1 MGNLTAGAST
11 TSLPC
16 EGGARSGD
24 NAVPMPAPADRIDA
38 LRAVIRHHEARYY
51 LHDDPEISD
60 AEFDALM
67 RELRELESEHPD
79 LVTGDSPTQRVSG
92 RPAEGFDTAEHL
104 RPMLSLD
111 NAYDDGELDA
121 FDERVRKA
129 LAAEGPVAYVAE
141 LKIDGLSIAVTY
153 VDGAFA
159 RGVTRGDGTVGE
171 DVSGNVRTI
180 QSIPLRLRN
189 APGERL
195 EVRGEIY
202 FPRAA
207 FDRLNE
213 ERERSGEPLFAN
225 PRNAAAGTLR
235 NLDPA
240 LVAKRGLRAF
250 FYHAV
255 RTDSP
260 AGIDGLPETHAALM
274 EALASWGLPV
284 EKHWTRCTGI
294 ADVKAFCASWAETR
308 RQLPFDI
315 DGIVIK
321 VDRREERERLGYTSK
336 FPRWAVAYKFPAQ
349 QATTRLIRI
358 DVQVGR
364 TGAVTPLAVLE
375 PVFLA
380 GSTIQYATL
389 HNEEEIRRKDL
400 RPGDEVLLEKGGD
413 VIPKIVKPILRRRPE
428 GLPPFEMPARCPV
441 CESTL
446 ERPEDEVVW
455 RCPNP
460 SCPARLR
467 RSLEHFAGRRAM
479 AIDGLGEALVDKLVA
494 LGMVTDFADLYHL
507 TVEALADLKFEAQ
520 PRKEPSDAAPAR
532 AATLRRFGEKSASAL
547 VARIDGSRRNPLWR
561 LVFGLG
567 IRHVGERGAQAL
579 ADAFGT
585 MEALAAA
592 PVEQLQAVAD
602 IGPVVAA
609 SVRRFFDSPETRR
622 LVERLAAAGLHMG
635 SPVPEG
641 RGPKPL
647 EGRTIVLTGAL
658 STLTR
663 EEAAERLTTLGAK
676 VAGSVSR
683 KTALV
688 IAGADAGS
696 KLDKAR
702 ELGVPIG
709 DEDTLVALLADPTRW
724 PG

>member
-1 MGNLTAGAST
+1 
-11 TSLPC
+11 
-16 EGGARSGD
+16 
-24 NAVPMPAPADRIDA
+24 MPAPADRIDA
-38 LRAVIRHHEARYY
+38 LRALIRHHEERYY

-60 AEFDALM
+60 AEFDALL
-67 RELRELESEHPD
+67 RELRELESAHPD

-121 FDERVRKA
+121 FDERVRKG
-129 LAAEGPVAYVAE
+129 LGSDEPVTYVAE

-153 VDGAFA
+153 EDGLFA
-159 RGVTRGDGTVGE
+159 RGVTRGDGVVGE
-171 DVSGNVRTI
+171 DVSSNVRTI
-180 QSIPLRLRN
+180 QAIPLRLRK
-189 APGERL
+189 APPGRL

-207 FDRLNE
+207 FARLNA
-213 ERERSGEPLFAN
+213 EREEASEPLFAN

-235 NLDPA
+235 NLDPR
-240 LVAKRGLRAF
+240 LVARRGLRAF

-255 RTDSP
+255 REELPTPDGP
-260 AGIDGLPETHAALM
+260 DDGLPATHAALM
-274 EALASWGLPV
+274 KTLAAWGLPV
-284 EKHWTRCTGI
+284 EKSWTPCDGI
-294 ADVKAFCASWAETR
+294 DAVKAFCASWAGTR
-308 RQLPFDI
+308 EQLPFDI

-321 VDRREERERLGYTSK
+321 VDRRDQRERLGFTSK
-336 FPRWAVAYKFPAQ
+336 FPRWATAYKFPAQ
-349 QATTRLIRI
+349 QATTRLLRI
-358 DVQVGR
+358 EVQVGR

-389 HNEEEIRRKDL
+389 HNEEEIRRKDI

-413 VIPKIVKPILRRRPE
+413 VIPKIVKPILSRRP
-428 GLPPFEMPARCPV
+428 GDLQAFEMPTCCPE
-441 CESTL
+441 CGSRL

-479 AIDGLGEALVDKLVA
+479 AIDGLGEALVDKLVG
-494 LGMVTDFADLYHL
+494 LEMVKDFADLYGL
-507 TVEALADLKFEAQ
+507 TVEALADLRFEAQ
-520 PRKEPSDAAPAR
+520 PRKVPVDPDAPAR
-532 AATLRRFGEKSASAL
+532 VLTPRRLGEKAAATLVAQIEASRSNEA
-547 VARIDGSRRNPLWR
+547 WR
-561 LVFGLG
+561 LIFGLG

-585 MEALAAA
+585 IPAVAAA
-592 PVEQLQAVAD
+592 SLEHLQAVPD

-609 SVRRFFDSPETRR
+609 SVRRFFDEPATAA
-622 LVERLAAAGLHMG
+622 LIAKLDAAGVNMG

-647 EGRTIVLTGAL
+647 EGRTIVLTGTL
-658 STLTR
+658 SRLSR
-663 EEAAERLTTLGAK
+663 DEATARLTALGAK
-676 VAGSVSR
+676 VSGSVSR
-683 KTALV
+683 KTSLL
-688 IAGADAGS
+688 IAGEAAGS

-702 ELGVPIG
+702 DLGVPVG
-709 DEDTLVALLADPTRW
+709 DETTLEALLAAPLTW
-724 PG
+724 PPAGA

>member
-1 MGNLTAGAST
+1 
-11 TSLPC
+11 
-16 EGGARSGD
+16 
-24 NAVPMPAPADRIDA
+24 MPAPADRIDA
-38 LRAVIRHHEARYY
+38 LRALIRHHEERYY

-67 RELRELESEHPD
+67 RELREIESAHPD
-79 LVTGDSPTQRVSG
+79 LVTADSPTQRVSG

-111 NAYDDGELDA
+111 NAYDDGELEA
-121 FDERVRKA
+121 FDERVRKG
-129 LAAEGPVAYVAE
+129 LGTDGPIDYVAE

-153 VDGAFA
+153 TDGTFA
-159 RGVTRGDGTVGE
+159 RGVTRGDGTLGE

-180 QSIPLRLRN
+180 QAIPLRLRK
-189 APGERL
+189 AAAGRL

-213 ERERSGEPLFAN
+213 EREQGGEPLFAN

-240 LVAKRGLRAF
+240 LVARRGLRAF
-250 FYHAV
+250 FYDAV
-255 RTDSP
+255 RVED
-260 AGIDGLPETHAALM
+260 ADGRDGLPPTHAELM
-274 EALASWGLPV
+274 EALAAWGLPV
-284 EKHWTRCTGI
+284 EKHWARCKGM
-294 ADVKAFCASWAETR
+294 AAVKAFCASWADTR
-308 RQLPFDI
+308 QQLPFDI

-321 VDRREERERLGYTSK
+321 VDRREERQRLGFTSK

-349 QATTRLIRI
+349 QATTTLLRI

-389 HNEEEIRRKDL
+389 HNEEEIRRKDI

-413 VIPKIVKPILRRRPE
+413 VIPKIVKPILARRPE
-428 GLPPFEMPARCPV
+428 GLPPFEMPTRCPECGSV
-441 CESTL
+441 L

-479 AIDGLGEALVDKLVA
+479 GIDGLGEALVDKLVG
-494 LGMVTDFADLYHL
+494 LGLVADFADLYHL
-507 TVEALADLKFEAQ
+507 TVDTLADLRFEAQ
-520 PRKEPSDAAPAR
+520 PRKSQADGAAAR
-532 AATLRRFGEKSASAL
+532 VLTPRRFGEKSATTL
-547 VARIDGSRRNPLWR
+547 VNQIDASRRNEVWR
-561 LVFGLG
+561 LIFGLG

-585 MEALAAA
+585 MDAIAAA
-592 PVEQLQAVAD
+592 GVEQLQAVPD

-609 SVRRFFDSPETRR
+609 SIRRFFDAPQTRH
-622 LVERLAAAGLHMG
+622 LLQRLAAAGLNMG

-647 EGRTIVLTGAL
+647 EGRTIVLTGGL
-658 STLTR
+658 STMTR
-663 EEAAERLTTLGAK
+663 DEATERLTALGAK
-676 VAGSVSR
+676 VSGSVSR

-702 ELGVPIG
+702 ELGVPVG
-709 DEDTLVALLADPTRW
+709 DEETLGALLADPARW
-724 PG
+724 PV

>member
-1 MGNLTAGAST
+1 
-11 TSLPC
+11 
-16 EGGARSGD
+16 
-24 NAVPMPAPADRIDA
+24 MPAPADRIDA
-38 LRAVIRHHEARYY
+38 LRALIRHHEERYY
-51 LHDDPEISD
+51 VLDDPEISD

-67 RELRELESEHPD
+67 RELRTLEDAHPD
-79 LVTGDSPTQRVSG
+79 LVTADSPSQRVSG
-92 RPAEGFDTAEHL
+92 RPADGFETAEHL

-121 FDERVRKA
+121 FDERVRKG
-129 LAAEGPVAYVAE
+129 LGVEGAVAYVAE

-153 VDGAFA
+153 QDGVFV

-171 DVSGNVRTI
+171 DVSSNVRTI
-180 QSIPLRLRN
+180 QAIPLRLRG
-189 APGERL
+189 APDGRL

-213 ERERSGEPLFAN
+213 EREAEGEALFAN

-240 LVAKRGLRAF
+240 LVARRGLRAF

-255 RTDSP
+255 REEAPGGDP
-260 AGIDGLPETHAALM
+260 EFADGLPPTHHALM
-274 EALASWGLPV
+274 EALGAWGLPV
-284 EKHWTRCTGI
+284 EKHWTRCAGVE
-294 ADVKAFCASWAETR
+294 AVKAFCASWADTR
-308 RQLPFDI
+308 QQLPFDI

-321 VDRREERERLGYTSK
+321 VDSRAERERLGFTSK
-336 FPRWAVAYKFPAQ
+336 FPRWATAYKFPAQ
-349 QATTRLIRI
+349 QATTKLLRI

-364 TGAVTPLAVLE
+364 TGAVTPLAVLA

-389 HNEEEIRRKDL
+389 HNEEEIRRKDI
-400 RPGDEVLLEKGGD
+400 RPGDVVLLEKGGD
-413 VIPKIVKPILRRRPE
+413 VIPKIVKPIVAQRPDD
-428 GLPPFEMPARCPV
+428 LAPFEMPTTCPE
-441 CESTL
+441 CGSTL

-479 AIDGLGEALVDKLVA
+479 SIDGLGEALVDKLVTEH
-494 LGMVTDFADLYHL
+494 LVRDYADLYGL
-507 TVEALADLKFEAQ
+507 TVETLAELKFEAQ
-520 PRKEPSDAAPAR
+520 PRKKTGEGAGDPPR
-532 AATLRRFGEKSASAL
+532 VLTPRRFGEKSASTL
-547 VARIDGSRRNPLWR
+547 VAQIDRSRRNELWR
-561 LVFGLG
+561 LLFGLG

-585 MEALAAA
+585 MGAVAAA
-592 PVEQLQAVAD
+592 SQEQLQAVPD

-609 SVRRFFDSPETRR
+609 SVRRFFDAPETQA
-622 LVERLAAAGLHMG
+622 LVAKLEAAGLNMG
-635 SPVPEG
+635 QPVPEG

-647 EGRTIVLTGAL
+647 EGRTIVLTGTLAEL
-658 STLTR
+658 SRDEATEQLT
-663 EEAAERLTTLGAK
+663 ALGAK
-676 VAGSVSR
+676 VAGSVSK
-683 KTALV
+683 KTSLV
-688 IAGADAGS
+688 IAGEAAGS

-702 ELGVPIG
+702 DLGVPVG
-709 DEDTLVALLADPTRW
+709 DEAMLRALLDAPTRW
-724 PG
+724 PIE

>member
-1 MGNLTAGAST
+1 
-11 TSLPC
+11 
-16 EGGARSGD
+16 
-24 NAVPMPAPADRIDA
+24 MPAPADRIDA
-38 LRAVIRHHEARYY
+38 LRAKIRHHEERYY
-51 LHDDPEISD
+51 IHDDPEISD
-60 AEFDALM
+60 AEFDALL
-67 RELRELESEHPD
+67 RELRELEADHPD
-79 LVTGDSPTQRVSG
+79 LVTPDSPTQRVSG

-111 NAYDDGELDA
+111 NAYSDEELDA
-121 FDERVRKA
+121 FDERVRKG
-129 LAAEGPVAYVAE
+129 LGTDDPIAYVAE

-153 VDGAFA
+153 EDGAFA

-171 DVSGNVRTI
+171 DVSSNVRTI
-180 QSIPLRLRN
+180 QAIPLRLRK
-189 APGERL
+189 APRGRL

-213 ERERSGEPLFAN
+213 EREAEGEPLFAN

-240 LVAKRGLRAF
+240 LVARRGLRAF

-255 RTDSP
+255 REQDGTGD
-260 AGIDGLPETHAALM
+260 DGLPETHADLM
-274 EALASWGLPV
+274 GTLMAWGLPV
-284 EKHWTRCTGI
+284 EKHWTRCRGI
-294 ADVKAFCASWAETR
+294 DAVKAFCASWSDTR
-308 RQLPFDI
+308 QRLPFDI

-321 VDRREERERLGYTSK
+321 VDRRDERARLGFTSK
-336 FPRWAVAYKFPAQ
+336 FPRWATAYKFPAQ
-349 QATTRLIRI
+349 QATTALLRI

-389 HNEEEIRRKDL
+389 HNEEEIRRKDI

-413 VIPKIVKPILRRRPE
+413 VIPKIVKPILTRRPE
-428 GLPPFEMPARCPV
+428 GLPPFEMPTRCPE
-441 CESTL
+441 CHSGL
-446 ERPEDEVVW
+446 ERPEGEVVW

-479 AIDGLGEALVDKLVA
+479 GIDGLGEALVDKLVG
-494 LGMVTDFADLYHL
+494 LGIVKDFADLYHL
-507 TVEALADLKFEAQ
+507 TVDGLADLKFEAQ
-520 PRKEPSDAAPAR
+520 PRKSKTDEASVAR
-532 AATLRRFGEKSASAL
+532 VPTPRRFGEKSATTL
-547 VARIDGSRRNPLWR
+547 VAQIDDSRRNDLWR
-561 LVFGLG
+561 LIFGLG

-585 MEALAAA
+585 MDAVAAA
-592 PVEQLQAVAD
+592 SVEQLQAVPD

-609 SVRRFFDSPETRR
+609 SVRRFFDAPETRR
-622 LVERLAAAGLHMG
+622 LLTRLEAAGLNMG
-635 SPVPEG
+635 SPLPEG

-647 EGRTIVLTGAL
+647 EGRTIVLTGSL

-663 EEAAERLTTLGAK
+663 EEATEQLTGLGAK
-676 VAGSVSR
+676 VSGSVSR
-683 KTALV
+683 KTSLV
-688 IAGADAGS
+688 IAGEAAGS

-709 DEDTLVALLADPTRW
+709 DEATLRQLLDEPTAW
-724 PG
+724 PIR